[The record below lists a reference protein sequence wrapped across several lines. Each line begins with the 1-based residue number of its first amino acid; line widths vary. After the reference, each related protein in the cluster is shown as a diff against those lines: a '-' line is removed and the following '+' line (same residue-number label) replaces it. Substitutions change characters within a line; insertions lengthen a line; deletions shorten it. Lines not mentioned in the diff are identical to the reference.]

1 MRLKK
6 RLEMRTKSWTPTGV
20 RTGGP
25 HVRQEEG
32 RGGAG
37 GARRRRDAGR
47 RRRARRGA
55 QDDGVEVVRGVPAE
69 KLHREALGL
78 GYDGRRHHRSKGG
91 AHVREGAVRPAGDRA
106 PRGARAGPDRE
117 HAAQGGAGRPKSG
130 RLGPGF
136 DLEQEQVRARREIEA
151 GDRPAPPLDHRFLED
166 IEELL

>member
-6 RLEMRTKSWTPTGV
+6 RLGKV
-20 RTGGP
+20 
-25 HVRQEEG
+25 
-32 RGGAG
+32 
-37 GARRRRDAGR
+37 RRRCGRKVGR
-47 RRRARRGA
+47 RRASGREVRMHDRKR
-55 QDDGVEVVRGVPAE
+55 VEVALAALVGVPKTTAWRWSVGAPAE